1 MTLEALIRTVA
12 AVFVFSI
19 VIVPPGH
26 ANPDSWR
33 LSGWADTDFS
43 RANVDLND
51 ILSGGPPKDG
61 IPSID
66 NPQFVDAGSAA
77 NMQPGE
83 PVVTVKIGD
92 DARAYPFGI
101 LIWHEI
107 VNDVVGGRPVAVTY
121 CPLCNS
127 AVVFDR
133 RVDGQL
139 LDFGTTGKL
148 LASNLVMYDRQSQ
161 SWWQQFTG
169 EGIVGAMTGVKL
181 EAVPVRVESF
191 ERFLAANPDGKVLV
205 PNNPNMRRYGQ
216 NPYERYDGR
225 TRPYEFLF
233 NAELP
238 DYINPMARV
247 VAYKYDG
254 EDRAVTMDLV
264 RREGSIALEDVTISW
279 FEGQNSALDTTVI
292 SQGRDVGN
300 IVVQASTPEGP
311 VDLVY
316 DVTFAFVFHAFYPDE
331 RIKQN

>member
-1 MTLEALIRTVA
+1 MTLTALIRTIVA
-12 AVFVFSI
+12 AMILSI
-19 VIVPPGH
+19 VTIGPGY

-43 RANVDLND
+43 RTSIDLDD

-61 IPSID
+61 IPAID
-66 NPQFVDAGSAA
+66 DPQFVDAGSAA
-77 NMQPGE
+77 NLQPGE

-107 VNDVVGGRPVAVTY
+107 VNDVVGGRPVTITY

-133 RVDGQL
+133 RVAGRI

-148 LASNLVMYDRQSQ
+148 LASNLVMYDRQTQ

-169 EGIVGAMTGVKL
+169 QGIVGAMTGVEL
-181 EAVPVRVESF
+181 ETIPVRVESF

-225 TRPYEFLF
+225 ARPYEFLF

-247 VAYKYDG
+247 VAYEFDG
-254 EDRAVTMDLV
+254 VDRAVTMELV
-264 RREGSIALEDVTISW
+264 RNEGSITLDGVTISW
-279 FEGQNSALDTTVI
+279 FEGQNSALDATII

-300 IVVQASTPEGP
+300 IVVQANTADGP

>member
-1 MTLEALIRTVA
+1 MTLTTLTRTIAAAMVFFLINL
-12 AVFVFSI
+12 
-19 VIVPPGH
+19 PLGY

-43 RANVDLND
+43 RTSIDLND

-66 NPQFVDAGSAA
+66 NPQFVDASSAT
-77 NMQPGE
+77 NMQPEE

-92 DARAYPFGI
+92 DARAYPFSI

-107 VNDVVGGRPVAVTY
+107 VNDVVGGRPVTITY

-127 AVVFDR
+127 ALVFDR

-148 LASNLVMYDRQSQ
+148 LNSNLVMYDRQTQ

-169 EGIVGAMTGVKL
+169 EGIVGAMTEVKL
-181 EAVPVRVESF
+181 ESVPVRLESF
-191 ERFLAANPDGKVLV
+191 ERFAAANPDGKVLV
-205 PNNPNMRRYGQ
+205 PNNPNMRNYGR

-254 EDRAVTMDLV
+254 QDRAVTMELV
-264 RREGSIALEDVTISW
+264 RQEGSIELDGVTISW
-279 FEGQNSALDTTVI
+279 FEGQNSALDSAII
-292 SQGRDVGN
+292 SEGRDVGN
-300 IVVQASTPEGP
+300 IVVQANSPAGP

-316 DVTFAFVFHAFYPDE
+316 DVTFAFVFHNFYPEE